1 MRKLEEFFSL
11 SNIMNLLGTL
21 PQTGCEYK
29 AVSYP
34 QNTVSNQAMMQYMFV
49 ALDNY
54 NKAMSE
60 GQDPIV
66 NPLNG
71 RVIMHT
77 SDGRTVEIPENIQR
91 MAVMRYLE
99 NKERPQFV
107 EIDQEEQQEQV
118 VTRPVTTEPVVQ
130 PEKES
135 KTKKYLMIFGI
146 LLLIFILYKG
156 YQYYKMNY
164 GNTNDF

>member
-1 MRKLEEFFSL
+1 ME
-11 SNIMNLLGTL
+11 TL

-77 SDGRTVEIPENIQR
+77 SNGRTVEIPENIQR
-91 MAVMRYLE
+91 MAIMRYLE
-99 NKERPQFV
+99 NKEGQQVV
-107 EIDQEEQQEQV
+107 ETDQEQQEQEQAETQV
-118 VTRPVTTEPVVQ
+118 VTTRPIAQ

-135 KTKKYLMIFGI
+135 KTKKYLMFFGI

-156 YQYYKMNY
+156 YKYYKMNY
-164 GNTNDF
+164 SNSNDF